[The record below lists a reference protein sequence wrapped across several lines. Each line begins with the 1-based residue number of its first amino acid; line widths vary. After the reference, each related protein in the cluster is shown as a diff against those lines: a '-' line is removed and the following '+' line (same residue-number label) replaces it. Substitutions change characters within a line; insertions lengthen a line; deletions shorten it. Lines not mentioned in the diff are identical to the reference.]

1 MDTVIY
7 NNPGDLRAFAA
18 IAEDKI
24 KRSMAIPEGILFA
37 AGGDKHALRPDL
49 GNRLFAVVATDAA
62 IQAGEVV
69 DPNWPFSDKQLRAD
83 IQAAALKLR
92 ASDDPPIAW
101 IIERDGRVTM
111 IHYEKCAVKAAAN
124 GYIVTPYYSKVRK

>member
-1 MDTVIY
+1 METIIY

-18 IAEDKI
+18 ITEDKI
-24 KRSMAIPEGILFA
+24 KRSMAIPERV
-37 AGGDKHALRPDL
+37 LRADL
-49 GNRLFAVVATDAA
+49 GNTTVATDAA

-83 IQAAALKLR
+83 IQVAALKLR

-111 IHYEKCAVKAAAN
+111 IHYEKCAIKAAAN
-124 GYIVTPYYSKVRK
+124 GYTVTPYYSKVRK